1 LAQAPPD
8 GLYCSRAC
16 AGRAAGAAAKA
27 KREGTAGTTH
37 DLRRGEEVL
46 VHFPGQTAAQLHAE
60 LAMLAP
66 RALWTRAKECGVSL
80 SEATDDY
87 HSLVAIRAQTV
98 EAELKARAAAVS
110 HNSVQLCP
118 DWWPAVVRDFRR
130 HYPSSDSN
138 IRLWVLPSAEYNGWP
153 MTVPVPDRRRLRS
166 HPRRIRGLGQL
177 YPGLARCRYCLGEDG
192 LKVCA
197 SPQCPWGGAYACC
210 ASCRA
215 EVWPDPAWCDAC
227 RFQATAAALHSRQRT
242 EADRLLAGA
251 LPRLVAIERPDF
263 ARSLARSLGQTRP
276 EALRVGEALVAAGVR
291 LFRARRILSV
301 VEATTLK
308 GLHAE
313 PSWGVE

>member
-8 GLYCSRAC
+8 GLYCSRTC

-215 EVWPDPAWCDAC
+215 EVC
-227 RFQATAAALHSRQRT
+227 
-242 EADRLLAGA
+242 
-251 LPRLVAIERPDF
+251 
-263 ARSLARSLGQTRP
+263 GQ
-276 EALRVGEALVAAGVR
+276 VQ
-291 LFRARRILSV
+291 FRHITV
-301 VEATTLK
+301 HK
-308 GLHAE
+308 
-313 PSWGVE
+313 P